1 MCQTLNRINVLVV
14 DDDKAHADAVY
25 ELISEQNIYKV
36 FIANNCDEALDLFCP
51 NKFSIA
57 FIDLN
62 IDGKI
67 DNGIYL
73 ISNIRAKDENIFI
86 VVISAYPDAIYNK
99 KLVES
104 VNDFVKKPIDTDFF
118 LSKLFLWTTKYESRA
133 RLVRHIDAKCQYIET
148 KISDYESRLDSIK
161 QIDYQIEELTQR
173 ISRYHPMENY
183 GEAT

>member
-1 MCQTLNRINVLVV
+1 MYQTLNRINVLIV

-25 ELISEQNIYKV
+25 ELISEQHIYKI
-36 FIANNCDEALDLFCP
+36 FTANTCEQAFDLFCP
-51 NKFSIA
+51 NKFSMA

-67 DNGIYL
+67 DNGISL
-73 ISNIRAKDENIFI
+73 ISEIRKKDENILI
-86 VVISAYPDAIYNK
+86 IVISAYPDAIYNK
-99 KLVES
+99 RLVEC

-118 LSKLFLWTTKYESRA
+118 LSKLFLWSTQFESRL
-133 RLVRHIDAKCQYIET
+133 RLVNHIDDKCKYFET

-161 QIDYQIEELTQR
+161 QIDFQIEELTQR